1 MEGEGL
7 SGSEIFNLM
16 AIGISVM
23 IAFAMAFIVFSNRTQ
38 RRLLAERMRQ
48 KELELKHKEDLLY
61 STIEVQEEERRRIA
75 RDLHDDIGTK
85 LNVIFLNLHR
95 LRKID
100 GISTD
105 GSETIDEINSLI
117 GTTIDTTRRISHNL
131 LPPTL
136 EDFGLV
142 EAVKELCENFEKSG
156 ALTVDFDLFENQSPI
171 ADKMVELNIYRVLQE
186 LIKNSIKHGNASAI
200 TIRLSLGVEQVKL
213 EYQDN
218 GKGFD
223 MEAMKTSK
231 KGLGMKSIE
240 SRMEMINAQL
250 RVQSAIGEGVV
261 VNINWNRNKQLT
273 LAEANE

>member
-1 MEGEGL
+1 
-7 SGSEIFNLM
+7 M
-16 AIGISVM
+16 AVGIAVM
-23 IAFAMAFIVFSNRTQ
+23 LAFAMAFIVFTNRTQ
-38 RRLLAERMRQ
+38 RRLMTERMRQ

-61 STIEVQEEERRRIA
+61 STIQVQEEERRRIA

-100 GISTD
+100 KITQKG
-105 GSETIDEINSLI
+105 EATIDEINQLI

-142 EAVKELCENFEKSG
+142 EAIKELCENFEKSG
-156 ALTVDFDLFENQSPI
+156 AVKVDFDLYENQRPI
-171 ADKMVELNIYRVLQE
+171 PDKMVELNIYRVLQE
-186 LIKNSIKHGNASAI
+186 LIKNSIKHGEASNI
-200 TIRLSLGVEQVKL
+200 NIRMSLGQEKVRL

-223 MEAMKTSK
+223 MKSIKTSK

-240 SRMEMINAQL
+240 SRMQMINANL
-250 RVQSAIGEGVV
+250 NVQSRVGEGVV
-261 VNINWNRNKQLT
+261 VNIDWDRM
-273 LAEANE
+273 EAA